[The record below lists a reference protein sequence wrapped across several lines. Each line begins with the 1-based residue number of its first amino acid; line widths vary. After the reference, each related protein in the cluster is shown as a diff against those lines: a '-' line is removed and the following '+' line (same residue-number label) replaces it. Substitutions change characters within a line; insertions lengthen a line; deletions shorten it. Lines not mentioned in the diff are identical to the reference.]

1 MLSQRS
7 FTDVFS
13 CSSNL
18 ALVRRGSG
26 VTACQFHACL
36 LRSWVGSSCL
46 VGCHQELAAYIVRCS
61 SLHVLVR
68 SRKGQRHHAFFQ
80 QHEWAHHG
88 WHVQT
93 TRGPCALNLP
103 KALAAAVCLV
113 ARQRQCLLFCGCSVP
128 CFAGAVCLVARQ
140 RQCPLFAAVVFFVL
154 WLQCVLSRGC
164 GSVPCF
170 AGAASLVFRR
180 QCPLFCGGSS
190 LIVRQRQC
198 LLFCPGRF
206 FSWLQLVF
214 SRGNGF
220 VPCFMAAVSSVS
232 WLQCHLFCGSILFCR
247 AAAAVSLLLR
257 RRCLLWLQLELF
269 RGCRRCR

>member
-68 SRKGQRHHAFFQ
+68 SRRGQRHHAFFQ
-80 QHEWAHHG
+80 QHEWDHHG

-93 TRGPCALNLP
+93 TRGPCALNPP
-103 KALAAAVCLV
+103 KAHGHALQCTRVCL
-113 ARQRQCLLFCGCSVP
+113 LP
-128 CFAGAVCLVARQ
+128 CQLRC
-140 RQCPLFAAVVFFVL
+140 
-154 WLQCVLSRGC
+154 C
-164 GSVPCF
+164 GSSMEHTPRQVQWLVWHSALMCS
-170 AGAASLVFRR
+170 GRVVTRSLVRD
-180 QCPLFCGGSS
+180 LH
-190 LIVRQRQC
+190 VMC
-198 LLFCPGRF
+198 LSAHHIDTHR
-206 FSWLQLVF
+206 
-214 SRGNGF
+214 
-220 VPCFMAAVSSVS
+220 
-232 WLQCHLFCGSILFCR
+232 
-247 AAAAVSLLLR
+247 
-257 RRCLLWLQLELF
+257 
-269 RGCRRCR
+269 

>member
-36 LRSWVGSSCL
+36 LCSCVGSSCL

-93 TRGPCALNLP
+93 TRGPCALNPP

-113 ARQRQCLLFCGCSVP
+113 VRQ
-128 CFAGAVCLVARQ
+128 
-140 RQCPLFAAVVFFVL
+140 
-154 WLQCVLSRGC
+154 
-164 GSVPCF
+164 
-170 AGAASLVFRR
+170 R

-220 VPCFMAAVSSVS
+220 VPCFMAAVSSVL

>member
-36 LRSWVGSSCL
+36 LCSCVGSSCL

-80 QHEWAHHG
+80 QHEWDHHG

-113 ARQRQCLLFCGCSVP
+113 VRQRQCLLFCGCSVP

-140 RQCPLFAAVVFFVL
+140 RQCLLFAAVVFFVL

-198 LLFCPGRF
+198 LLFCPGSF
-206 FSWLQLVF
+206 FRGCSWF
-214 SRGNGF
+214 SR
-220 VPCFMAAVSSVS
+220 AAMDLFLVL
-232 WLQCHLFCGSILFCR
+232 WQQCPLFCGYSVTCFVAVFCFVAR
-247 AAAAVSLLLR
+247 QRQCHSFCAGGVF
-257 RRCLLWLQLELF
+257 LWLQLELF